1 MIPTPQKPD
10 VPVSYV
16 LVTVVIYLAACG
28 AAYLI
33 GA

>member
-1 MIPTPQKPD
+1 MTPTPHKPD
-10 VPVSYV
+10 VPAAYV

-28 AAYLI
+28 VAYLI